1 MTSTK
6 VTQAAGAFLDAIGV
20 GAAGSVDDLVTNSFS
35 QVMDRTKQGM
45 DDVKAGTKQ
54 DNPAAAKTPVKVERS
69 IQEASDRQT
78 KQTDKAD
85 KEAVMADSSQTETE
99 DAAEEIVNAAADEIR
114 EAVKDE
120 LELTDEELE
129 AIMASL
135 GLSQTDLLRP
145 ENLQA
150 IVMAAA
156 GETDQMSILT
166 NETLYQSLQELTE
179 IVTETMTDAM
189 EQLDVDEAA
198 WNDLLSRMET
208 VTDAE
213 QPEQMTVQAENEP
226 IVLTADSQSIA
237 QIKSDADTADV
248 TEADK
253 AADMADAEQTDVQ
266 TSQQA
271 QPQEASTEEN
281 AAEHEAAD
289 KESAPRQDDH
299 VEHSNPFMQT
309 AGKTGIDAWNA
320 ENVQN
325 GVEAPFE
332 QADVENIMRQVTDY
346 MKLEAGA
353 EQTELEL
360 QLQPETL
367 GTLRIHLTAKEGV
380 VTAQF
385 TTETE
390 AVKAVLEAQAVQ
402 LRENLNDQGIKV
414 EAVEVTVANQGFERS
429 FAENGE
435 SAAGN
440 EEPKKK
446 SVRRIQLTEDT
457 PLDELELSDED
468 RLTAEMME
476 MNGNTVDYTA

>member
-6 VTQAAGAFLDAIGV
+6 VTQAAGAFLDAVGV

-35 QVMDRTKQGM
+35 QVMDRTKQGL

-54 DNPAAAKTPVKVERS
+54 ENPAAAKTPVKVERS

-85 KEAVMADSSQTETE
+85 KEAVMADSSQTEAE

-135 GLSQTDLLRP
+135 GLSQADLLRP

-166 NETLYQSLQELTE
+166 NETLYQSLQELTAV
-179 IVTETMTDAM
+179 VTETTAAAM
-189 EQLDVDEAA
+189 EQLDADEAA

-208 VTDAE
+208 VTAAE

-226 IVLTADSQSIA
+226 IVLTADSRSIA
-237 QIKSDADTADV
+237 QTKADAEAADV
-248 TEADK
+248 TEIDQT
-253 AADMADAEQTDVQ
+253 ADMADAEQTDVQ
-266 TSQQA
+266 ISQQT
-271 QPQEASTEEN
+271 QEASTEEN

-289 KESAPRQDDH
+289 KESTPRQDNH
-299 VEHSNPFMQT
+299 VEHGNPFMQT
-309 AGKTGIDAWNA
+309 AGKTGIDAWSA

>member
-6 VTQAAGAFLDAIGV
+6 VTQAAGAFLDAVGV

-35 QVMDRTKQGM
+35 QVMDRTKQGL

-54 DNPAAAKTPVKVERS
+54 ENPAAAKTPVKVERS

-78 KQTDKAD
+78 KQTDRAD
-85 KEAVMADSSQTETE
+85 KEAVMADSSQTEAE

-135 GLSQTDLLRP
+135 GLSQADLLRP

-166 NETLYQSLQELTE
+166 NETLYQSLQELTAV
-179 IVTETMTDAM
+179 VTETITAAM

-226 IVLTADSQSIA
+226 IVLTADSRSIA
-237 QIKSDADTADV
+237 QIKSDAEAADV
-248 TEADK
+248 TEIDQT
-253 AADMADAEQTDVQ
+253 ADMADAEQTDVQ
-266 TSQQA
+266 ISQQT
-271 QPQEASTEEN
+271 QEASTEEN

-289 KESAPRQDDH
+289 KESTPRQDDH
-299 VEHSNPFMQT
+299 VEHSNPFMQA
-309 AGKTGIDAWNA
+309 AGKTGIDAWSA

-325 GVEAPFE
+325 GIEAPFE

-346 MKLEAGA
+346 MKLEAGT